1 MPRGVGRFRLRA
13 FATRPAS
20 VRNWVAVVV
29 SIALATFAA
38 SFAIAPP
45 TSVPTARIAV
55 ALAAS
60 VVAGLAQ
67 LRLRFGSYVVAFE
80 WGETALLLQFALVGT
95 RWLPLLMAA
104 GFCLSNVIGGRR
116 QLVKVAYNTASW
128 FLAAAAAVQIMRPFT
143 TEHNVFTVS
152 GIGGLALASATF
164 AIGTRLLTASVVSI
178 ANRQAFAGLLRE
190 GAGLS

>member
-1 MPRGVGRFRLRA
+1 MPRGVGRIRLRA

-45 TSVPTARIAV
+45 TSVPTAQIAV

-60 VVAGLAQ
+60 AVAGLAQ

-104 GFCLSNVIGGRR
+104 GFCLSNVIGGGGP
-116 QLVKVAYNTASW
+116 LPAG
-128 FLAAAAAVQIMRPFT
+128 AAHQGR
-143 TEHNVFTVS
+143 
-152 GIGGLALASATF
+152 
-164 AIGTRLLTASVVSI
+164 
-178 ANRQAFAGLLRE
+178 
-190 GAGLS
+190 